1 MSNYKIH
8 RWDVVMSGNSNV
20 QAPMIYV
27 EPDTT
32 FLQFAREN
40 NFAVVCT
47 ISGTDTMYD
56 GKQIPG
62 IVSLSADV
70 PSCRPNFYTKTGL
83 YVVRLWANWYG
94 YPHPEKLGDVIF
106 SGLKG
111 GAGAESGNKALHG
124 KEAEGAGTESG
135 NKALHGKEAE
145 GGGDGDSDI
154 LRRHDLVKDH
164 KHAGSSVAPKQ
175 AETGKAVIA
184 PSTFSIS
191 KGKEWQTWL
200 ITAGVVLLIS
210 LSVGL
215 LLHFIRSWT
224 SRLPNPNPNLLSKN
238 IAGN

>member
-124 KEAEGAGTESG
+124 KEAEG
-135 NKALHGKEAE
+135 
-145 GGGDGDSDI
+145 GGDGDSDI